1 MARVTMRNPGA
12 PTPSQRILAAA
23 AREVEVASA
32 DGRRIA
38 LRKPA
43 PLARLDF
50 ARAAGGAELNQL
62 YLAEVMHLPY
72 VAAIDGEP
80 VASPATEGELRALYA
95 RLGDEGNEAAQR
107 GVLDHFL
114 PPGIEAEEAA
124 LKNG

>member
-1 MARVTMRNPGA
+1 MARVTLTDPAAA
-12 PTPSQRILAAA
+12 PSARILAAA
-23 AREVEVASA
+23 AHAVEVAAA
-32 DGRRIA
+32 DGRVLT
-38 LRKPA
+38 LRRPA

-80 VASPATEGELRALYA
+80 VPTPATEGELRALYA
-95 RLGDEGNEAAQR
+95 RLGDDGNEAAQQ

-114 PPGIEAEEAA
+114 PPPPAEAEAA